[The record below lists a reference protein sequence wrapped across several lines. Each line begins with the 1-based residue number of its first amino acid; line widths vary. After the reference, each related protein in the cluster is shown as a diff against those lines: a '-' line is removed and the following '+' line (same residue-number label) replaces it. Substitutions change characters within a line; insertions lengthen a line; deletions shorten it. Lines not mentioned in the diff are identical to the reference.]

1 MGAYALAIVRAAL
14 ADADAPPAP
23 AVEAEGIRS
32 SSSGNSRAYPDFMQH
47 RRFER
52 AAGRAIDVLSLSTYR
67 KQFTALSLPEQR
79 YILALGRS
87 SNLRAVRDAIR
98 FYESLGVIFVR
109 AGMTESITG

>member
-14 ADADAPPAP
+14 ADADGPPQP
-23 AVEAEGIRS
+23 AVEAE
-32 SSSGNSRAYPDFMQH
+32 AYAFVERQLARLPDVLKLPV
-47 RRFER
+47 R

-87 SNLRAVRDAIR
+87 STVRAVRDAIR
-98 FYESLGVIFVR
+98 FYESLAFFVR
-109 AGMTESITG
+109 AGMESP